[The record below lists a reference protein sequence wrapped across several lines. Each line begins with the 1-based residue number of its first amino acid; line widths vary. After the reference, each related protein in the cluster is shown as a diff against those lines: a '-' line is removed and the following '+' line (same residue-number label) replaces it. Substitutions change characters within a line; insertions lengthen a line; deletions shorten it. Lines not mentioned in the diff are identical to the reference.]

1 MFQVNDTILYGSQ
14 SVCTVTEI
22 CERRIG
28 GQKLRYYVLKPV
40 FDSRSTIYV
49 PCENTGLV
57 GKMRR
62 ILSAAEIYTLID
74 ELQDG
79 AVPWIADETERKEAY
94 GEILRSGDR
103 KALAGLIRTLYL
115 HREQQKAAG
124 KKFHTVD
131 EQLLDR
137 AQKLLHEEFAYVL
150 NLRPE
155 DVPPFIA
162 KRIEVSEKQ

>member
-1 MFQVNDTILYGSQ
+1 MFQINDTILYGSQ

-22 CERRIG
+22 CEKKIG
-28 GQKLRYYVLKPV
+28 GQNVRYYALKPV
-40 FDSRSTIYV
+40 FDNKSTIYV
-49 PCENTGLV
+49 PCENSQLV

-62 ILSAAEIYTLID
+62 ILSAAEIYELID
-74 ELQDG
+74 SLQ
-79 AVPWIADETERKEAY
+79 AEPTIWIKDEAERKEKY
-94 GEILRSGDR
+94 GEIIRSGNR
-103 KALAGLIRTLYL
+103 KTLACLIRTLYL

-124 KKFHTVD
+124 KKFHAVD

-150 NLRPE
+150 SLEPQ

-162 KRIEVSEKQ
+162 KRIEVSERV

>member
-22 CERRIG
+22 CEKKIG
-28 GQKLRYYVLKPV
+28 GQKLRYYALKPV
-40 FDSRSTIYV
+40 FDDHSTIYV
-49 PCENTGLV
+49 PCENSGLV

-62 ILSAAEIYTLID
+62 ILSAPEIYALID
-74 ELQDG
+74 ELQEEN
-79 AVPWIADETERKEAY
+79 APWIVDETERKAAY
-94 GEILRSGDR
+94 SEIIRSGDR

-115 HREQQKAAG
+115 HKEQQRASG
-124 KKFHTVD
+124 KKFHAVD

-150 NLRPE
+150 NIRPE

-162 KRIEVSEKQ
+162 KRIEITEKQ